1 MNSIQNFVLDKDVD
15 KALLHVSNFSKLIRT
30 TLDYSNQKTI
40 SLEEEIE
47 FLTNYVDLQNMR
59 FGDKA
64 KFIINYPEEHVKD
77 ILIPPMIIQPLIEN
91 VFVHAFSSS
100 IKNPI
105 LEVNIYSENLI
116 VDANTLYID
125 VKDNGVGR
133 SNKKINTHLS
143 KGLSIVQERLQLINK
158 TNKTSIE
165 LKYVDLKEIDPKT
178 SGTKVQLKVPLQ
190 LMIK

>member
-1 MNSIQNFVLDKDVD
+1 M
-15 KALLHVSNFSKLIRT
+15 
-30 TLDYSNQKTI
+30 
-40 SLEEEIE
+40 
-47 FLTNYVDLQNMR
+47 
-59 FGDKA
+59 

-105 LEVNIYSENLI
+105 LEVNIYSEDPI
-116 VDANTLYID
+116 VDAKTLYID

-165 LKYVDLKEIDPKT
+165 LKYVDLKDIDPNT
-178 SGTKVQLKVPLQ
+178 SGTKVQLKVPMK
-190 LMIK
+190 LMTK